1 MLYTTTFFVCEHLI
15 YLSVKTSLCI
25 SAVQSL
31 LTYKFHYS
39 GHWNSCIILAFNVF
53 SPSLCFSFQST
64 IYLSS
69 KNFLDV
75 WKFIHKR
82 NISYITLRKLICCFL
97 SRLLKTL
104 NNLLLYK
111 LWFLGFTIFMLFQ
124 YSVKDLKVLKADAT
138 WKIKPQNMA
147 TMSACKW
154 ETIYCY
160 FATCVLIYNN
170 PS

>member
-1 MLYTTTFFVCEHLI
+1 MWALR
-15 YLSVKTSLCI
+15 YLSIKTSLCI

-82 NISYITLRKLICCFL
+82 HISYITLRKLICCFL

-124 YSVKDLKVLKADAT
+124 YSVKDLKVLKADAHGR
-138 WKIKPQNMA
+138 
-147 TMSACKW
+147 
-154 ETIYCY
+154 
-160 FATCVLIYNN
+160 
-170 PS
+170 

>member
-1 MLYTTTFFVCEHLI
+1 MHHGYLNHHVLSLPHNSFVLYTTTFFVCEHLI

-39 GHWNSCIILAFNVF
+39 GHWNYCIILAFDVF

-82 NISYITLRKLICCFL
+82 HISYTTLCKLICWFL
-97 SRLLKTL
+97 SRLLKKL
-104 NNLLLYK
+104 HNLFYK
-111 LWFLGFTIFMLFQ
+111 L
-124 YSVKDLKVLKADAT
+124 Y
-138 WKIKPQNMA
+138 
-147 TMSACKW
+147 
-154 ETIYCY
+154 Y
-160 FATCVLIYNN
+160 F
-170 PS
+170 

>member
-82 NISYITLRKLICCFL
+82 HISYITLRKLICCFL
-97 SRLLKTL
+97 SHLLKKLNITL
-104 NNLLLYK
+104 QVM
-111 LWFLGFTIFMLFQ
+111 IFRFYHLHAF
-124 YSVKDLKVLKADAT
+124 SIFSEGSESTKSRRT

-160 FATCVLIYNN
+160 FATCVLISNN

>member
-1 MLYTTTFFVCEHLI
+1 MNRFSLLNLHDFSGLTCIMATWITMSFLFRIIRLCYTTTFFVCEHLL

-25 SAVQSL
+25 SAVQSS

-82 NISYITLRKLICCFL
+82 HISYITTQI
-97 SRLLKTL
+97 
-104 NNLLLYK
+104 NLLLFISFVEK
-111 LWFLGFTIFMLFQ
+111 T
-124 YSVKDLKVLKADAT
+124 
-138 WKIKPQNMA
+138 
-147 TMSACKW
+147 
-154 ETIYCY
+154 
-160 FATCVLIYNN
+160 
-170 PS
+170 